1 MFKNIMKLGSKIL
14 GGFGLL
20 LAIAVALGGF
30 ATYQMLNVKATTVT
44 LAQVN
49 MPEVDIA
56 NNVERNIQLGMY
68 RIIRYAFTEDKA
80 YLEDAREKLALVH
93 QFLEEFRTH
102 AVTFNRADLEAKVLE
117 AEKAMTQYDSL
128 VDETVTTT
136 EGLKADNV
144 AALQAA
150 DTFTTTCYAFLEDQM
165 KKLNAEIDALGKG
178 TAVAATSEGATVQ
191 ASASITTEKVVE
203 RVRKTALINQ
213 LIDLAGRIRLQR
225 WQAIATRDA
234 ALFEAT
240 QKLFE
245 DVNRKLDETK
255 AITYDEQN
263 LNDIEGIRVA
273 GQAYLAS
280 MESYLAGWRNRE
292 KLGQDRIVQAE
303 AALAKAQ
310 ETALASLQAAET
322 GSDAAAASLSRASTI
337 MVIGLIIA
345 VVLGLSL
352 AIIITRSITGPLQRI
367 IEGMRAGA
375 DQVTSAANQVA
386 QSGQGLAEGASEQ
399 AASLEESSASLEEM
413 SSMTRQNSG
422 NAGQANTAA
431 KEARDGA
438 RRGTQ
443 AMEQMNSVIEK
454 IKVSSDET
462 AKIIRTIDEIAF
474 QTNLLALNAAVEAA
488 RAGEAGKGFAVVAE
502 EVRNLAQRSA
512 QAAKNTS
519 TLIEESQQ
527 NAKAGVTASIEV
539 GSVLNQVAG
548 SIDKVAQLIAEVT
561 AASNEQSQGIAQ
573 INLAVNQMDKV
584 TQANAAN
591 AEESAAA
598 GEEPSAQARELQE
611 MVAVL
616 TAMVKGA
623 SSVESHFDV
632 PVSAVRRSRPAFNAP
647 RNTVTPKLM
656 TQSAH
661 HLEHTPT
668 QGNGRKNG
676 AAKAPKNELA
686 HVGADASPDTV
697 FPLDDED
704 FKDF

>member
-1 MFKNIMKLGSKIL
+1 
-14 GGFGLL
+14 
-20 LAIAVALGGF
+20 
-30 ATYQMLNVKATTVT
+30 
-44 LAQVN
+44 
-49 MPEVDIA
+49 
-56 NNVERNIQLGMY
+56 
-68 RIIRYAFTEDKA
+68 
-80 YLEDAREKLALVH
+80 
-93 QFLEEFRTH
+93 
-102 AVTFNRADLEAKVLE
+102 
-117 AEKAMTQYDSL
+117 
-128 VDETVTTT
+128 
-136 EGLKADNV
+136 
-144 AALQAA
+144 
-150 DTFTTTCYAFLEDQM
+150 M
-165 KKLNAEIDALGKG
+165 KKLNAEIEALSKG
-178 TAVAATSEGATVQ
+178 SGVSASATAATTAAATVTTAEGQ
-191 ASASITTEKVVE
+191 DAKAITLEKVVE
-203 RVRKTALINQ
+203 RVTKTVMINNI
-213 LIDLAGRIRLQR
+213 IDLGGKIRLQR
-225 WQAIATRDA
+225 WQAVANRDA
-234 ALFEAT
+234 TLLETT
-240 QKLFE
+240 QKLFD
-245 DVNRKLDETK
+245 DVNLKLDGLK

-263 LNDIEGIRVA
+263 LKMIEDIRVA
-273 GQAYLAS
+273 GQGYRAS
-280 MESYLAGWRNRE
+280 MESYLKGWLKRE
-292 KLGQDRIVQAE
+292 SLAKERTIVGE
-303 AALAKAQ
+303 TLLAKAQ
-310 ETALASLQAAET
+310 DTATTSLEAADT
-322 GSDAAAASLSRASTI
+322 SSDAAASSLARASTVMI
-337 MVIGLIIA
+337 IGLIIA
-345 VVLGLSL
+345 VVLGLTL
-352 AIIITRSITGPLQRI
+352 AILITRSITGPLQRI
-367 IEGMRAGA
+367 IDGMRAGA

-598 GEEPSAQARELQE
+598 GEELSAQARELQE
-611 MVAVL
+611 MVSVL

-623 SSVESHFDV
+623 SAVESHFDA
-632 PVSAVRRSRPAFNAP
+632 PMMAVRRSRPEYNAS
-647 RNTVTPKLM
+647 RSNAAPKLM
-656 TQSAH
+656 TQPTH
-661 HLEHTPT
+661 HLEHAPY
-668 QGNGRKNG
+668 QGNGKKNG
-676 AAKAPKNELA
+676 TSRAPKHELA
-686 HVGADASPDTV
+686 HAGAGADASPDTV